1 MQQQNFTNNQISM
14 KQRFRLKRL
23 LAIGFVLALPVLAN
37 AQAGNANR
45 SAQQAPYPKLTNSGN
60 KAADLKQFEA
70 AVEQWKKAEQER
82 NANSK
87 QRVGSSNAGNK
98 SNASAS
104 RTNQKLAQAGHRE
117 IKRVDIP
124 GFPSFIATGNAEA
137 DEKAYQAAKARWM
150 AENPEVYEK
159 YLRDNRIENRKLHRP
174 QTTKP

>member
-1 MQQQNFTNNQISM
+1 M

-37 AQAGNANR
+37 AQANNANR
-45 SAQQAPYPKLTNSGN
+45 SGQQAPYPKLTNSGN
-60 KAADLKQFEA
+60 KAADLKQFET

-82 NANSK
+82 NANAK
-87 QRVGSSNAGNK
+87 QSVSTSNSGSK
-98 SNASAS
+98 SNSSVS
-104 RTNQKLAQAGHRE
+104 RTNQKLAQSGHRE

-124 GFPSFIATGNAEA
+124 GYPSFIATGNPEA

-150 AENPEVYEK
+150 SENPEVYEK
-159 YLRDNRIENRKLHRP
+159 YLKDNRLENRKLHRP